1 MVVSNKIWE
10 SIVLLPPTDD
20 YLPTNGAQRLEKCP
34 KASEA
39 SGKQA
44 LPVTAKVPKPLVEET
59 RCLSV
64 ACVMLN
70 DSRPSVG
77 GGVQEDEDDDEEN

>member
-1 MVVSNKIWE
+1 MQHPPKYRLKATMVVSNKIWE
-10 SIVLLPPTDD
+10 SILLPPTDD

-34 KASEA
+34 KAS
-39 SGKQA
+39 KQVA
-44 LPVTAKVPKPLVEET
+44 NRLYLLLQCPSLVEET

-70 DSRPSVG
+70 DSQSSVG
-77 GGVQEDEDDDEEN
+77 GGV